1 MTSSLRALRRRLITP
16 GPSLMPKT
24 VGGFHEK
31 SPESREL
38 LETVG
43 HTFLAGYAHA
53 VEARSPAEA
62 EERLE
67 QVPRRFRGF
76 AYEGAGMGFAI
87 LDAVPIWSSGNV
99 ARFLAGRG
107 EFHNY
112 MIYVGVG
119 WAMAKLPRFLWPKS
133 SEFDPL
139 LHWLVL
145 DGYGFH
151 QAFFHTDKYV
161 TRHHVDHD
169 FPWPGGRWGAYANRA
184 IDQGI
189 GRALWFV
196 GGTDVDRV
204 ASLVDGYDAARHPDL
219 YAGVGL
225 AATYAGGSTATELRR
240 LRDLAGDHRPQLAQG
255 SAFAAE
261 ARIRAGLLVP
271 HNEVATGALCA
282 ISPHEA
288 ARISLQARPV
298 ETPRG
303 DLPAYEV
310 WRQTIAEQ
318 FVTLGR
324 Y

>member
-1 MTSSLRALRRRLITP
+1 MRD
-16 GPSLMPKT
+16 T

-31 SPESREL
+31 NPESREL

-43 HTFLAGYAHA
+43 HSFLAGYAYA
-53 VEARSPAEA
+53 VEARSPADA

-67 QVPRRFRGF
+67 QVPRRFKGF

-99 ARFLAGRG
+99 SRFLTGRG
-107 EFHNY
+107 QFHNY
-112 MIYVGVG
+112 MVYVGVG

-139 LHWLVL
+139 LLWLIL

-151 QAFFHTDKYV
+151 QAFFRTDTYV
-161 TRHHVDHD
+161 RGHYVDPD
-169 FPWPGGRWGAYANRA
+169 FRWPGGPFGSYANRA

-196 GGTDVDRV
+196 GGTDVDQV
-204 ASLVDGYDAARHPDL
+204 ASLVDGYDTARRPDL

-225 AATYAGGSTATELRR
+225 AATYAGGSSAAELRR
-240 LRDLAGDHRPQLAQG
+240 LRELAGDHRIHLAQG
-255 SAFAAE
+255 SVFAAE
-261 ARIRAGLLVP
+261 ARIRADLLVP
-271 HNEVATGALCA
+271 HNEVATGVLCG
-282 ISPHEA
+282 ISPQEA
-288 ARISLQARPV
+288 ARISHQARPV
-298 ETPRG
+298 GTPRG